1 MISKETSMKRFLMLA
16 VALALAPVASA
27 ELYKYIDSNGKT
39 VYTDQPPP
47 TVDSKQV
54 KVQGSSPTGTP
65 SKSALERDK
74 ELEKMRSKSRE
85 EAKKSDVAAKNA
97 QIMEERCI
105 QATGRYNALAQ
116 GGRIS
121 KFNAQGERE
130 MMGDDEIAA
139 EKEKARGQMEEAC
152 KKS

>member
-1 MISKETSMKRFLMLA
+1 MKRFLMLA
-16 VALALAPVASA
+16 VALAIVPVASA

-47 TVDSKQV
+47 TVDSKQL
-54 KVQGSSPTGTP
+54 KVQQSSPVGTP
-65 SKSALERDK
+65 AKSALDREK
-74 ELEKMRSKSRE
+74 ELEKLRAKSRE
-85 EAKKSDVAAKNA
+85 ETKKSETAAKNA
-97 QIMEERCI
+97 QIAEERCT

-139 EKEKARGQMEEAC
+139 EMEKARVQMEEAC

>member
-1 MISKETSMKRFLMLA
+1 MKRLVILL
-16 VALALAPVASA
+16 VAAALVPVASA
-27 ELYKYIDSNGKT
+27 ELYKYVDKDGKT

-47 TVDSKQV
+47 TADSKQLR
-54 KVQGSSPTGTP
+54 VQSSSPAGTP
-65 SKSALERDK
+65 AKNALERDK

-85 EAKKSDVAAKNA
+85 EAKKADVAAKNA
-97 QIMEERCI
+97 QIAEERCT

-130 MMGDDEIAA
+130 MMGDEEIAA
-139 EKEKARGQMEEAC
+139 EKEKARAQMEEAC
-152 KKS
+152 KKT

>member
-1 MISKETSMKRFLMLA
+1 MKRVVMLA
-16 VALALAPVASA
+16 VAVALAPFASA
-27 ELYKYIDSNGKT
+27 ELYKYIDANGKT
-39 VYTDQPPP
+39 VYTDQPPV

-54 KVQGSSPTGTP
+54 KVQESSPTGTP
-65 SKSALERDK
+65 QKSALEREK
-74 ELEKMRSKSRE
+74 ELQKLRDKSRE

-97 QIMEERCI
+97 QIAEERCN

-121 KFNAQGERE
+121 KFNQQGERE
-130 MMGDDEIAA
+130 MMGDDEIEA
-139 EKEKARGQMEEAC
+139 EKEKARVQMEEAC

>member
-1 MISKETSMKRFLMLA
+1 MKRLVMLA
-16 VALALAPVASA
+16 VALALAPFASA
-27 ELYKYIDSNGKT
+27 ELYKYTDSNGKT

-47 TVDSKQV
+47 STDSTQV
-54 KVQGSSPTGTP
+54 KVQPSSPAGSP
-65 SKSALERDK
+65 QKSALDRDK
-74 ELEKMRSKSRE
+74 ELQKLRDKSRDD
-85 EAKKSDVAAKNA
+85 AKKSEAAAKNA
-97 QIMEERCI
+97 QIAEERCN

-121 KFNAQGERE
+121 KFNQQGERE

-139 EKEKARGQMEEAC
+139 EKEKARVQMEEAC